1 MTMTDV
7 MLARARAG
15 DSDAFRELT
24 DPYRR
29 ELHVHCYRILGSFQD
44 AEDILQETLL
54 SAWQALDRFDGRS
67 LRAWLYRI
75 ASNRCLNYL
84 RAASRRPKVA
94 NVPESRFSFV
104 EATSNEEP
112 WWLEPYPDALMD
124 DVVLGPEARYD
135 ARESIALSFVAGLQR
150 LPTQQRTALVLRDV
164 LGFSAS
170 EAADI
175 LESTPASINSALQR
189 ARSRLEHSGA
199 PDGVPFPR
207 SEHEAQV
214 VDRFIE
220 AYEQGDVS
228 QIVALLTED
237 CRATMPPE
245 PIEIRGPENIGA
257 FLQTLSIWGKQ
268 LKLIQTR
275 ANGQPAFGYYIHDE
289 NSSLLRAG
297 GLLVIALRNDQVS
310 HITRFG
316 NTSLLGR
323 FGLPRTLEYQLPGT
337 PQRQSPHHEG
347 RERHE

>member
-1 MTMTDV
+1 MTDAA
-7 MLARARAG
+7 LARARAG
-15 DSDAFRELT
+15 DSDAFGELT

-54 SAWQALDRFDGRS
+54 SAWQSLDRFDGRA

-75 ASNRCLNYL
+75 ATNRCLNYL
-84 RAASRRPKVA
+84 RATSRRPKVG
-94 NVPESRFSFV
+94 NVHESRFSSV
-104 EATSNEEP
+104 EASSTEEP

-124 DVVLGPEARYD
+124 DVARGPEARYE
-135 ARESIALSFVAGLQR
+135 ARETIALSFVAGLQR
-150 LPTQQRTALVLRDV
+150 LPTQQRAALVLRDV

-170 EAADI
+170 ESAEI

-189 ARSRLEHSGA
+189 ARAGFGHSV
-199 PDGVPFPR
+199 DRDHVPLPR

-214 VDRFIE
+214 VDRFIN
-220 AYEQGDVS
+220 AYEHGDVD

-245 PIEIRGPENIGA
+245 PIEVRGPQEIGA
-257 FLQTLSIWGKQ
+257 FIQTLGFWGKQ
-268 LKLIQTR
+268 LKLIPTR

-289 NSSLLRAG
+289 TTSLFRAG
-297 GLLVIALRNDQVS
+297 GLFVIALRDDRIS

-316 NTSLLGR
+316 GTSLLGT
-323 FGLPRTLEYQLPGT
+323 FGLPRSLESHLPGT
-337 PQRQSPHHEG
+337 SQSHPETAN
-347 RERHE
+347 